1 MFHQVF
7 KTTDI
12 LFWHKFRR
20 SGEIVCYAGE
30 GRDPKHYKRILVEQ
44 TYFVKHYINILVKLA
59 FDSVIPN
66 DKLDKTVKL
75 AVESQNR
82 KL

>member
-1 MFHQVF
+1 M
-7 KTTDI
+7 
-12 LFWHKFRR
+12 
-20 SGEIVCYAGE
+20 
-30 GRDPKHYKRILVEQ
+30 
-44 TYFVKHYINILVKLA
+44 KHYINILVKLA
-59 FDSVIPN
+59 FDSVLPN